1 MKRKK
6 QNKCTLCAP
15 IEDKFLPCCEAVT
28 TTKPFVCIY
37 GAGIERTTHVSTS
50 GISMAEHR
58 SRCSRSS
65 LEELWGLQMSAVL
78 TRRRSVSHRTQPGT
92 EFSPLRYPAYLIY
105 KHIYIPVQ
113 VTAATL
119 GQRNDCWASAFS
131 CSFEVLAWTAH
142 HPQHSPSR
150 HAWTPSGC

>member
-1 MKRKK
+1 MCASCGYPRPLICPAIFQPMKEQKCITIALSFTRKG
-6 QNKCTLCAP
+6 A
-15 IEDKFLPCCEAVT
+15 EDNHTPS
-28 TTKPFVCIY
+28 
-37 GAGIERTTHVSTS
+37 VSTS

-65 LEELWGLQMSAVL
+65 LEELWGLPMSAVL
-78 TRRRSVSHRTQPGT
+78 TRRRSASHRTQPGT
-92 EFSPLRYPAYLIY
+92 EFSPLRYNAYLIY
-105 KHIYIPVQ
+105 RHIYISVQ

-150 HAWTPSGC
+150 HTWTPSGC